1 MSSTFENRTNSIK
14 NFKSGNTF
22 TLNEDELANEI
33 TKFLTNNWPNIST
46 KDIFTEQ
53 LNSNNQNLIER
64 INLVKKGIQVAISLS
79 L

>member
-1 MSSTFENRTNSIK
+1 
-14 NFKSGNTF
+14 
-22 TLNEDELANEI
+22 LANEI